1 MLANV
6 VTLSRLFFL
15 ALSVILLHLP
25 AFSAR
30 IAAFALI
37 IFTIFIDAIDGMIA
51 RRSGGA
57 SALGAVLDIAIDR
70 VVENVFWITFV
81 SLGLVPLWVA
91 LVVVTRGILTD
102 AVRGFAMGQG
112 MQPFEMMKTSWG
124 RWLVSQRFMRALYG
138 VTKAL
143 AFPALALLY
152 ALIPVWEG
160 TAYAGYLPILRL
172 IANGLVALTIALNLL
187 RGIPVLVE
195 SRRFFFLE
203 QKGTQKTGN

>member
-1 MLANV
+1 MLANA

-15 ALSVILLHLP
+15 ALSVLLLHLP
-25 AFSAR
+25 AFPAR
-30 IAAFALI
+30 LAAFGLI

-138 VTKAL
+138 FTKAVT
-143 AFPALALLY
+143 FPALALLH
-152 ALIPVWEG
+152 ALLPEWTG
-160 TAYAGYLPILRL
+160 TPMSTYLPTLR
-172 IANGLVALTIALNLL
+172 IIVDALVAITVAMNLL

-195 SRRFFFLE
+195 SRRFFFAE
-203 QKGTQKTGN
+203 QKT

>member
-1 MLANV
+1 MLANA

-15 ALSVILLHLP
+15 ALSVLLLHLP
-25 AFSAR
+25 SFPARLVAF
-30 IAAFALI
+30 ILI

-51 RRSGGA
+51 RRRGGG

-81 SLGLVPLWVA
+81 SLGLVPLWIA

-112 MQPFEMMKTSWG
+112 LQPFEMMKTSWG

-138 VTKAL
+138 FAKAVT
-143 AFPALALLY
+143 FPALALLH
-152 ALIPVWEG
+152 ALLPEWTG
-160 TAYAGYLPILRL
+160 TPLSAYLPILHIL
-172 IANGLVALTIALNLL
+172 ADALVAITIALNLL
-187 RGIPVLVE
+187 RGIPVLIE
-195 SRRFFFLE
+195 SRRFFFAE
-203 QKGTQKTGN
+203 HRA

>member
-6 VTLSRLFFL
+6 VTLSRLIFL
-15 ALSVILLHLP
+15 ALSVLLLNQP
-25 AFSAR
+25 SFGAR

-37 IFTIFIDAIDGMIA
+37 IFTIFIDAIDGTIA
-51 RRSGGA
+51 RRRGSE

-81 SLGLVPLWVA
+81 ALDMVPLWIA

-112 MQPFEMMKTSWG
+112 LQPFEMMRTSWG

-138 VTKAL
+138 VTKAIT
-143 AFPALALLY
+143 FPALALVY
-152 ALIPVWEG
+152 ALTPVWTG
-160 TAYAGYLPILRL
+160 TTMGDFLAPLRL
-172 IANGLVALTIALNLL
+172 IANVLVGVTIALNLL
-187 RGIPVLVE
+187 RGIPVLIE
-195 SRRFFFLE
+195 SRRFFVLS
-203 QKGTQKTGN
+203 QKK

>member
-1 MLANV
+1 MLANA

-15 ALSVILLHLP
+15 ALSVFLLHLP
-25 AFSAR
+25 DFGAR
-30 IAAFALI
+30 LAAFLLI

-51 RRSGGA
+51 RRRGSV

-81 SLGLVPLWVA
+81 SLALVPLWVA
-91 LVVVTRGILTD
+91 LIVVTRGILTD

-124 RWLVSQRFMRALYG
+124 RWLVSQRLMRGLYG
-138 VTKAL
+138 FTKAVT
-143 AFPALALLY
+143 FPALALLH
-152 ALIPVWEG
+152 ALIPVWDG
-160 TAYAGYLPILRL
+160 TPQAAYLPALR
-172 IANGLVALTIALNLL
+172 IAVDAFVAITIAMNLL

-195 SRRFFFLE
+195 SRRFFFAE
-203 QKGTQKTGN
+203 HHR